1 MFLEGLKC
9 YNTRRD
15 DITHLVV
22 IVLVIIIVV
31 IVQVVVDVV

>member
-1 MFLEGLKC
+1 MMFLEGLKC
-9 YNTRRD
+9 YNTRD
-15 DITHLVV
+15 DVTHLVV